1 MKPMKHHMKSVKGL
15 VTRFWLCCLL
25 SLVSF
30 SAHAVSKAEADSAY
44 ARQHYQEAIK
54 QYEAL
59 LQQGVSADIY
69 YNLGNAYYRSDNY
82 TRAILNY
89 ERALL
94 LEPGDGDIRHNLQ
107 LARQKTVDKL
117 SPSADFFLVT
127 WYRSVVNLMGVDA
140 WGWTALVVLFLAIVL
155 FLVYLFSGRVAL
167 QKLGFFGAVL
177 MVLLFLMSNVFAWHQ
192 KHMLTNRTGA
202 IVVASETSVK
212 STPAQNGTDL
222 FRLHEGTR
230 VEITDGSMK
239 DWKEVRLPDGKE
251 GWIATEAI
259 EII

>member
-1 MKPMKHHMKSVKGL
+1 MKPMKHHMNSVKGL

-54 QYEAL
+54 QYEER
-59 LQQGVSADIY
+59 LQQGVSADLY

-89 ERALL
+89 ERTLL
-94 LEPGDGDIRHNLQ
+94 LEPGDKDIRHNLQ
-107 LARQKTVDKL
+107 LARQKTTDKL

-127 WYRSVVNLMGVDA
+127 WYRSLVNMMGVDA
-140 WGWTALVVLFLAIVL
+140 WGWTALVVLALAIIL
-155 FLVYLFSGRVAL
+155 FLVYLFSNRLAL
-167 QKLGFFGAVL
+167 QKIGFFGAVV
-177 MVLLFLMSNVFAWHQ
+177 MVLFFLMANLFAWHQ
-192 KHMLTNRTGA
+192 KRMLTHRTSA
-202 IVVASETSVK
+202 IVIASETGVK

-222 FRLHEGTR
+222 FRLHEGTK
-230 VEITDGSMK
+230 VEITDDSMN

-251 GWIATEAI
+251 GWMDVKTI
-259 EII
+259 EVI

>member
-1 MKPMKHHMKSVKGL
+1 MKSMNHNVNNIKGWVKSFSL
-15 VTRFWLCCLL
+15 FCLFVL
-25 SLVSF
+25 LPF
-30 SAHAVSKAEADSAY
+30 SAHAVSKESADSAY
-44 ARQHYQEAIK
+44 AQQHYQEAIK
-54 QYEAL
+54 QYETL

-230 VEITDGSMK
+230 VEITDASMK

-259 EII
+259 EVI